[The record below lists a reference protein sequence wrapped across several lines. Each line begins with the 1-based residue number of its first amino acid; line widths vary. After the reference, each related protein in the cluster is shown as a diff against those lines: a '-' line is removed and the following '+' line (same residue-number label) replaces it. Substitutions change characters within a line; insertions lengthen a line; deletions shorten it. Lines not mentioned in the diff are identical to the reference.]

1 MKTVTGG
8 TLGRAA
14 LSATAA
20 LMLASCQTTAQES
33 AQGDAAADT
42 AVAAAPPAKAGKT
55 GQKTGAGYSDPF
67 VVSMAGQKT
76 AQPATAPAGDG
87 AIAAYAPAPASTQTA
102 NAADLGELTMQP
114 TAVNASRNSLF
125 SQAPAASEPVAADAP
140 QPTDM
145 AMADGAKANEA
156 MTDGAGTAS
165 SSIVPSDLPSRQIN
179 PMSKSLFSADLR
191 QAEPPV
197 METASAPAASAE
209 EVPVYEQ
216 PGAATADV
224 AEAPSEEAVA
234 YAAEPAPEAVPTPN
248 QSTAKKR
255 KWLPTLS
262 EIFGKKKN

>member
-14 LSATAA
+14 LPAMAA
-20 LMLASCQTTAQES
+20 LMLASCQTTAQEA
-33 AQGDAAADT
+33 AQGDAVPDTTVAGAA
-42 AVAAAPPAKAGKT
+42 PAKAGKT

-125 SQAPAASEPVAADAP
+125 SQAPAAASEPVAADTP
-140 QPTDM
+140 PPTDM
-145 AMADGAKANEA
+145 AMADGAMAN
-156 MTDGAGTAS
+156 GAATTS

-234 YAAEPAPEAVPTPN
+234 YAAEPAPEAVPTP
-248 QSTAKKR
+248 SPAPAKKR